1 MIGLTD
7 DVRLAVRGFRRRP
20 LFFAGVVLVLALG
33 IGANGAIFSLVE
45 SVLLA
50 PLPYR
55 EPDRVVMV
63 ARSRPDSPLRRSSSA
78 SPELL
83 FGLRERAGGVMDV
96 AGMIIWSD
104 NKLDMDVLL
113 EDRAE
118 RLRGAFVTP
127 DFFQVLGVDAEIGRV
142 FSAADE
148 TAPVTPIV
156 ISHGLWSRLLGQDPG
171 AVGRTLTLIGG
182 FLERTPHTMLI
193 VGVLPPRVRV
203 TYPDATDVW
212 ALHPWS
218 AVQAVTRGT
227 SPFRLI
233 GRLRPGIS
241 IERAEAQLGVIGEG
255 IFARVPPDRREKLH
269 LEAMAEV
276 VSGAAR
282 PSLLLVA
289 SVSSLLLLLACVT
302 VASALLVRL
311 TERHRELAV
320 RASLGAGRVRLLR
333 QLVTEG
339 AALAVAGTLGGSLV
353 AAAVIPVLRSLLP
366 ISVPRGDEI
375 GVDASFLLFAAAAA
389 GVVTILAALIPA
401 LAASRVDLVSAF
413 KRGSPSASPARPAL
427 RLRAGLV
434 AVQAAV
440 ATSLVIGSILLV
452 ASFWRLGRV
461 DLGFDGDEVLT
472 VEMRLLGARPKPA
485 LAQFQEDLIARVRAI
500 PGVVD
505 AGMTTAVPF
514 RGVDFL
520 HVYDAPGCETPPGRR
535 PTPECYERRA
545 GANRRTVDPGYF
557 SVMRIAPTRGRLL
570 AATDTADAPRVAVVS
585 ESFARRMF
593 GDENPLGRTFGSPQ
607 MQIVGVVPDLRYVSR
622 TAEPYS
628 AVYVSRAQDPSEL
641 ICLVIRTAAGAE
653 GVGAAVRR
661 AVHETDPT
669 VPAMRM
675 TTVDRIVSD
684 SVADRR
690 FYTTTSAAFAGLA
703 LLLTAAGLI
712 LVIARSVVERQRE
725 IAIRNALGARNG
737 QLIRLV
743 ARQGVIPAAAGTL
756 VGLAAAWIASGM
768 LEQFLFDVSGRAP
781 LIYIFTGT
789 ATLAVAFVA
798 CLIPARRLSR
808 LAPATVLRAE

>member
-1 MIGLTD
+1 MSGLAD
-7 DVRLAVRGFRRRP
+7 DVRLALRGFRRRP
-20 LFFAGVVLVLALG
+20 LFFAGVILVLALG

-63 ARSRPDSPLRRSSSA
+63 AHSRRDSPDHRDYYA
-78 SPELL
+78 STDLL
-83 FGLRERAGGVMDV
+83 LGLREGAGDVMDV
-96 AGMIIWSD
+96 AGMIVWSD
-104 NKLDMDVLL
+104 NKLDMDLIL

-127 DFFQVLGVDAEIGRV
+127 DFFHVLGVDAEVGRV

-148 TAPVTPIV
+148 AAAVTPVV
-156 ISHGLWSRLLGQDPG
+156 ISHGLWSRLLGQDPR
-171 AVGRTLTLIGG
+171 AVGRTLTLLGG
-182 FLERTPHTMLI
+182 FIERTPRTMLI
-193 VGVLPPRVRV
+193 VGVLPPRVGV
-203 TYPDATDVW
+203 TYPDPIDVW
-212 ALHPWS
+212 ALYSGPDVNMVS
-218 AVQAVTRGT
+218 AGADA
-227 SPFRLI
+227 FHLI

-241 IERAEAQLGVIGEG
+241 IERAEAQLGAVGEH
-255 IFARVPPDRREKLH
+255 IFARVPPDRRERLH
-269 LEAMAEV
+269 LHAMADV

-282 PSLLLVA
+282 PHLLLVA
-289 SVSSLLLLLACVT
+289 SVAGLLLLLACAT

-320 RASLGAGRVRLLR
+320 RGSLGADRMRLLR

-339 AALAVAGTLGGSLV
+339 ATLAAAGTLAGSLV
-353 AAAVIPVLRSLLP
+353 AAAAIPVLRSLLP

-375 GVDASFLLFAAAAA
+375 GVDASFLIFAASAAA
-389 GVVTILAALIPA
+389 VVTILAALVPA
-401 LAASRVDLVSAF
+401 FAASRVDLISAF
-413 KRGSPSASPARPAL
+413 KRGSPSASPAGPAL
-427 RLRAGLV
+427 RLRAALV

-440 ATSLVIGSILLV
+440 ATALVIGSILLLV
-452 ASFWRLGRV
+452 SFWRLGRV

-472 VEMRLLGARPKPA
+472 VEMRLLGARPKPV
-485 LAQFQEDLIARVRAI
+485 LAQFQEELIARVRGI
-500 PGVVD
+500 PGVVE

-520 HVYDAPGCETPPGRR
+520 YAYDAPGCETPPGQR
-535 PTPECYERRA
+535 PTPECGERR

-593 GDENPLGRTFGSPQ
+593 GDENPLGRTFGSPP
-607 MQIVGVVPDLRYVSR
+607 MQIVGVIPDLRYVSR
-622 TAEPYS
+622 TAEPYP
-628 AVYVSRAQDPSEL
+628 AVYVSRAQDPSAL
-641 ICLVIRTAAGAE
+641 ICLVIRTTAGAE

-661 AVHETDPT
+661 AVHETDPA
-669 VPAMRM
+669 VPAMHM
-675 TTVDRIVSD
+675 TTVERIVGD

-690 FYTTTSAAFAGLA
+690 FYTTTSAAFACLA

-725 IAIRNALGARNG
+725 IAIRNALGARSG
-737 QLIRLV
+737 QLIRLI

-756 VGLAAAWIASGM
+756 GGLAAAWIASGM
-768 LEQFLFDVSGRAP
+768 LEQFLFQVSARAP
-781 LIYIFTGT
+781 LIYIATGT
-789 ATLAVAFVA
+789 ATLAVAVAA
-798 CLIPARRLSR
+798 CLIPARRLS
-808 LAPATVLRAE
+808 LVAPATVLRAE